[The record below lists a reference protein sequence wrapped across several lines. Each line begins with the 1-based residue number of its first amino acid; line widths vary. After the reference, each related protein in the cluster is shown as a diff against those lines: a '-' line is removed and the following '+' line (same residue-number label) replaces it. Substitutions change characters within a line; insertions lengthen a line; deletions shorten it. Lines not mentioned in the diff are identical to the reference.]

1 MSKSPQ
7 GRTFPALCAA
17 LLVAPLLMLGAC
29 DRQATAPP
37 EGAAASAGG
46 EPAPDRA
53 TQLSAKEQELQQRE
67 AEIAIRERELELAA
81 REDALAKQEGKPRP
95 APVPSSAPKRRIP
108 TPVVASR
115 SAAAAEASKPAAKA
129 VVKPILVPAGT
140 QISVGLNT
148 DLSTKTAR
156 QGDSFDAK
164 LLSDIVVDGKRA
176 VPAGSRVTGSV
187 TDVISGS
194 NRIGGVPTLGLRF
207 DSLVLDDGQIVQING
222 ELTDQGNSDNTR
234 DTAKILGG
242 AAAGAVLG
250 HQVKNNDGGKIL
262 GGLLGGA
269 VGALAARKT
278 GTEVQLAAGSP
289 LTIVLGGGFEVMP
302 PK

>member
-1 MSKSPQ
+1 MNTP
-7 GRTFPALCAA
+7 RTRTIA
-17 LLVAPLLMLGAC
+17 LLLAAPLLLLAAC
-29 DRQATAPP
+29 NK
-37 EGAAASAGG
+37 
-46 EPAPDRA
+46 PAPAPQAGASPSGEAAPADRE

-81 REDALAKQEGKPRP
+81 REEALAKQEGKPKP
-95 APVPSSAPKRRIP
+95 APAPSAAPKRKP
-108 TPVVASR
+108 AEPAVASR
-115 SAAAAEASKPAAKA
+115 SSAAAEASKPAAKP
-129 VVKPILVPAGT
+129 VVKPVLVPAGT
-140 QISVGLNT
+140 QMTVSLNT
-148 DLSTKTAR
+148 DLSTQTAR

-164 LLSDIVVDGKRA
+164 VANDIVVNGRRA
-176 VPAGSRVTGSV
+176 VPAGARVTGSV
-187 TDVISGS
+187 TDVISGH

-222 ELTDQGNSDNTR
+222 ELTEQGNSDTTR

-242 AAAGAVLG
+242 AAAGAILG
-250 HQVKNNDGGKIL
+250 HQVKNNDGGKII

-269 VGALAARKT
+269 IGAVAARKT

-289 LTIVLGGGFEVMP
+289 LTIVLGAGFEVMP